1 MSYLKLNRVGRLNWL
16 HCAIAQ
22 KVRNKSMKFQKL
34 KQVISGRLIKNH
46 FTNNLRSPA
55 ILEMFRD
62 PAGIAQSL
70 NQVEFQESEALLTQ
84 LNSATPN
91 GLANSK
97 LMRFARIIG
106 INQLQHE
113 KFPQFWILLLH
124 CYNSNAC
131 CQS

>member
-46 FTNNLRSPA
+46 FTNIFRRPA

-62 PAGIAQSL
+62 AAISSDVSAGIAQSL
-70 NQVEFQESEALLTQ
+70 NQVAFQEPEALLTQ
-84 LNSATPN
+84 LNRAKPMDWRTRN
-91 GLANSK
+91 
-97 LMRFARIIG
+97 
-106 INQLQHE
+106 
-113 KFPQFWILLLH
+113 
-124 CYNSNAC
+124 
-131 CQS
+131 